1 MSRKDEIK
9 SAYKGLGKAH
19 SFYDGQMLGTT
30 RIGRWMLRHVWGMT
44 KEDALEY
51 EAMALEAIPAGF
63 SGRLLEVP
71 VGTGVISMPVFKT
84 LPNADITCLDYSEKM
99 MAAAK
104 QRAEAMRIIN
114 ITFQRGDVGALPF
127 PDESFDV
134 VVSLNGFHAFPDK
147 EAAYKETHRVLKP
160 GGRFILDIPSRQ
172 RRQRLGHRQAS
183 WHGGTELST
192 ADVRDLCGDV
202 FTLRRSFGVLF
213 LPVHKLPE
221 GLRRTLGGLDFALAN
236 GPLKENSSYLIYEL
250 VKN

>member
-1 MSRKDEIK
+1 MEQNNKDAVVSYYDEIAGDYDE
-9 SAYKGLGKAH
+9 SRFGNSYGRFLDAEERRILDRLLPPNTGERRLEIACGTGRLTNYATHGLDASGE
-19 SFYDGQMLGTT
+19 MLV
-30 RIGRWMLRHVWGMT
+30 RAKERHKTVT
-44 KEDALEY
+44 FVQ
-51 EAMALEAIPAGF
+51 AMADD
-63 SGRLLEVP
+63 
-71 VGTGVISMPVFKT
+71 TG
-84 LPNADITCLDYSEKM
+84 
-99 MAAAK
+99 
-104 QRAEAMRIIN
+104 
-114 ITFQRGDVGALPF
+114 F
-127 PDESFDV
+127 PDEVFDAV
-134 VVSLNGFHAFPDK
+134 YTFHLLMHLEPSVIQAIFR
-147 EAAYKETHRVLKP
+147 EVCRVLKP

-192 ADVRDLCGDV
+192 ADVRDLCGDA

>member
-1 MSRKDEIK
+1 
-9 SAYKGLGKAH
+9 
-19 SFYDGQMLGTT
+19 MLA
-30 RIGRWMLRHVWGMT
+30 RAKERHKTVT
-44 KEDALEY
+44 FVQ
-51 EAMALEAIPAGF
+51 AMADD
-63 SGRLLEVP
+63 
-71 VGTGVISMPVFKT
+71 TG
-84 LPNADITCLDYSEKM
+84 
-99 MAAAK
+99 
-104 QRAEAMRIIN
+104 
-114 ITFQRGDVGALPF
+114 F
-127 PDESFDV
+127 PDEVFDAV
-134 VVSLNGFHAFPDK
+134 YTFHLLMHLEPSVIQAIFR
-147 EAAYKETHRVLKP
+147 EVCRVLKP

-192 ADVRDLCGDV
+192 ADVRDLCGDA

>member
-1 MSRKDEIK
+1 MEQNNKDAVVSYYDEIAGDYDE
-9 SAYKGLGKAH
+9 SRFGNSYGRFLDAEERRILDRLLPPNTGERRLEIACGTGRLTNYATHGLDSSGE
-19 SFYDGQMLGTT
+19 MLA
-30 RIGRWMLRHVWGMT
+30 RAKERHKTVT
-44 KEDALEY
+44 FVQ
-51 EAMALEAIPAGF
+51 AMADD
-63 SGRLLEVP
+63 
-71 VGTGVISMPVFKT
+71 TG
-84 LPNADITCLDYSEKM
+84 
-99 MAAAK
+99 
-104 QRAEAMRIIN
+104 
-114 ITFQRGDVGALPF
+114 F
-127 PDESFDV
+127 PDEVFDAV
-134 VVSLNGFHAFPDK
+134 YTFHLLMHLEPSVIQAIFR
-147 EAAYKETHRVLKP
+147 EVCRVLKP

>member
-1 MSRKDEIK
+1 MEQNNKDAVVSYYDEIAGDYDE
-9 SAYKGLGKAH
+9 SRFGNSYGRFLDAEERRILDRLLPPNTGERRVEIACGTGRLTNYATHGLDASGE
-19 SFYDGQMLGTT
+19 MLA
-30 RIGRWMLRHVWGMT
+30 RAKERHKTVT
-44 KEDALEY
+44 FVQ
-51 EAMALEAIPAGF
+51 AMADD
-63 SGRLLEVP
+63 
-71 VGTGVISMPVFKT
+71 TG
-84 LPNADITCLDYSEKM
+84 
-99 MAAAK
+99 
-104 QRAEAMRIIN
+104 
-114 ITFQRGDVGALPF
+114 F
-127 PDESFDV
+127 PDEVFDAV
-134 VVSLNGFHAFPDK
+134 YTFHLLMHLEPSVIQAIFR
-147 EAAYKETHRVLKP
+147 EVCRVLKP